1 VPQENSCERETAS
14 VSQEGRTAIWIL
26 VVCSAAL
33 VVGCGAS
40 PEREASVVGTTI
52 DASISPASPPSSPSA
67 TAAPATTTDTAVR
80 VDPPLRRV
88 TLAFTGDNLT
98 HSPVVRQAERNA
110 AGRGHDFSPMYRRI
124 APLIS
129 SVDLAVCHLE
139 TPIAPPGEPL
149 STAPLYGVPAS
160 IVDALAGA
168 GYDRCS
174 TASNHTFD
182 RGTAGIDT
190 TVAELERVGISQVGM
205 ARTPAE
211 AQPRIVRVNDVRIA
225 HLSYTFS
232 YNGLRPPTGQEWR
245 SNLIDPAKMVADALE
260 VRRLGAEI
268 VIVSVHDGDER
279 FARPTSRQRDVARTL
294 TEYGL
299 VDLIVGHHA
308 HVLQPIEQV
317 NGRWVAYGLGNFI
330 SNMPTGPSWP
340 ASTQDG
346 AVLVVE
352 ITERRRGGFDVGRPV
367 VHPTWVDR
375 ERGWV
380 IRPVLGDLAD
390 PSVPAAVKGALAV
403 SLERTRSVVG
413 DFLAPAP

>member
-1 VPQENSCERETAS
+1 VSRESRAVLWIVLVSSTALIAGCGTRNATEAVGESSPAPTSVVVTAS
-14 VSQEGRTAIWIL
+14 TVP
-26 VVCSAAL
+26 V
-33 VVGCGAS
+33 
-40 PEREASVVGTTI
+40 
-52 DASISPASPPSSPSA
+52 
-67 TAAPATTTDTAVR
+67 TAAPATTTDTAKR
-80 VDPPLRRV
+80 VDPPLRRL

-98 HSPVVRQAERNA
+98 HSPIVRQAERNA
-110 AGRGHDFSPMYRRI
+110 GGLGHDFSPMYARI

-139 TPIAPPGEPL
+139 TPVAPPGEAL

-182 RGTAGIDT
+182 RGIAGIDT
-190 TVAELERVGISQVGM
+190 TVAELERVGITQVGM
-205 ARTPAE
+205 ARTPQE
-211 AQPRIVRVNDVRIA
+211 AQLRLVRVNGVRIA

-232 YNGLRPPTGQEWR
+232 YNGLRPPAGQEWR
-245 SNLIDPAKMVADALE
+245 SNLIDQGKMVADAA
-260 VRRLGAEI
+260 RARDLGADI

-279 FARPTSRQRDVARTL
+279 FARPTSRQRAVAQAL
-294 TEYGL
+294 TAYGL
-299 VDLIVGHHA
+299 VDLVVGHHA

-352 ITERRRGGFDVGRPV
+352 VVERRSGGFDIGRPV

-380 IRPVLGDLAD
+380 IRPVLADLAD
-390 PSVPAAVKGALAV
+390 PQVPAAVKGALAA
-403 SLERTRSVVG
+403 SLDRTRSVLG
-413 DFLAPAP
+413 DFLAAGP